1 MDGVNVAELMPLIAK
16 LSENP
21 AIMNAI
27 SGLASNSQ
35 KAPAPPPADALSSIL
50 GLLGSEKHSEEKKEP
65 EKHGSGLNISSI
77 FGSQEEIKNRIILL
91 NAVRP
96 YLSEER
102 RQRLEAVIRLLK
114 LAELGALGSA
124 LGIT

>member
-16 LSENP
+16 LSESP
-21 AIMNAI
+21 GIMSAI
-27 SGLASNSQ
+27 SGLAGNNQ
-35 KAPAPPPADALSSIL
+35 KPPPKSDALSSIL
-50 GLLGSEKHSEEKKEP
+50 DMLGSEKHSEEKKES
-65 EKHGSGLNISSI
+65 EKRSSGLNISSI

>member
-16 LSENP
+16 LSESP
-21 AIMNAI
+21 AIMSAI
-27 SGLASNSQ
+27 SGLAGNNQ
-35 KAPAPPPADALSSIL
+35 KPPPKSDALSSIL
-50 GLLGSEKHSEEKKEP
+50 DMLGSEKHSEEKKES
-65 EKHGSGLNISSI
+65 EKRSSGLNISSI